1 MFRKFLCAATAA
13 AVVTAPIQAACWKA
27 DEASAAGVRELQS
40 MLMVAALRCQVAG
53 HPMMDDYNQFVQANR
68 TTIGAMNDRIKA
80 HFIRTFGAV
89 GGQRAYD
96 SFTTSMANGYGAAA
110 SGADVCADADSL
122 AREGAGMSGS
132 LEGRNEKG
140 SVECGPRRQ
149 AAGRSVRGCRAFGIC
164 LGRRCARDGKALTAP
179 LI

>member
-1 MFRKFLCAATAA
+1 MFRKFLCAATVA
-13 AVVTAPIQAACWKA
+13 AVVTAPIQAACWNA

-53 HPMMDDYNQFVQANR
+53 HPMMSDYNQFVQANR

-96 SFTTSMANGYGAAA
+96 AFTTSMANGYGAAS

-132 LEGRNEKG
+132 IEGLKLLAE
-140 SVECGPRRQ
+140 RQ
-149 AAGRSVRGCRAFGIC
+149 GLVAKLPEGLCAGVARTDYAAAGGVTETA
-164 LGRRCARDGKALTAP
+164 RR
-179 LI
+179 

>member
-13 AVVTAPIQAACWKA
+13 AVITAPIQAACWKA

-53 HPMMDDYNQFVQANR
+53 HPMMNDYNQFVQANR
-68 TTIGAMNDRIKA
+68 VTIGAMNERIKA

-96 SFTTSMANGYGAAA
+96 SFTTSMANGYGAAS
-110 SGADVCADADSL
+110 SGSDVCADADSL
-122 AREGAGMSGS
+122 AREGAGMAGS
-132 LEGRNEKG
+132 LEGLELLAERQGLVAKLPEGLCEGVGRTNYAAASGVTETA
-140 SVECGPRRQ
+140 RR
-149 AAGRSVRGCRAFGIC
+149 
-164 LGRRCARDGKALTAP
+164 
-179 LI
+179 

>member
-1 MFRKFLCAATAA
+1 MFRNFLCAATVA
-13 AVVTAPIQAACWKA
+13 AVVTAPIQAACWNA

-68 TTIGAMNDRIKA
+68 TTIGAMNDRLKA

-96 SFTTSMANGYGAAA
+96 SFTTSMANGFGAA
-110 SGADVCADADSL
+110 SS
-122 AREGAGMSGS
+122 
-132 LEGRNEKG
+132 
-140 SVECGPRRQ
+140 
-149 AAGRSVRGCRAFGIC
+149 
-164 LGRRCARDGKALTAP
+164 
-179 LI
+179 

>member
-1 MFRKFLCAATAA
+1 MFRKFLCAATVA

-80 HFIRTFGAV
+80 HFIRTFGAI

-110 SGADVCADADSL
+110 SSADVCADADSL

-132 LEGRNEKG
+132 LEGLQLLAERQGLVAKLPEG
-140 SVECGPRRQ
+140 LCEGVARSEYASAGGAPETARR
-149 AAGRSVRGCRAFGIC
+149 
-164 LGRRCARDGKALTAP
+164 
-179 LI
+179 

>member
-132 LEGRNEKG
+132 LEGLQLLAERQGLVAKLPEG
-140 SVECGPRRQ
+140 LCEGVARSEYASAGGAPETVRR
-149 AAGRSVRGCRAFGIC
+149 
-164 LGRRCARDGKALTAP
+164 
-179 LI
+179 

>member
-1 MFRKFLCAATAA
+1 MFRKLLGGAVAA

-53 HPMMDDYNQFVQANR
+53 HPMMDDYNDFVQANR
-68 TTIGAMNDRIKA
+68 ATIGAMNDRLKA

-110 SGADVCADADSL
+110 TGADVCADADSL
-122 AREGAGMSGS
+122 AREGTGMSGS
-132 LEGRNEKG
+132 VEGLELLAE
-140 SVECGPRRQ
+140 RQ
-149 AAGRSVRGCRAFGIC
+149 GLVAKLPEGLCEGVARTNYAAAGGITEMVRR
-164 LGRRCARDGKALTAP
+164 
-179 LI
+179 